1 MSNAS
6 EPRSL
11 NAIASVIKTFV
22 SFSWAKL
29 QIFSW
34 WGKKNAVTIRL
45 QVFLKSV
52 KLGIYKNA
60 PATTSKSTCP
70 TSLFRHAPRRSTDVG
85 HVGFLGGESMPR
97 VYEEYQRRNEHWRHW
112 QSRRIA
118 GLFPLSYK
126 DDVLPM
132 GIWMIICGLIRIL
145 RKMKKKWKHDSAF
158 GFLCYLCNKSKLFVG
173 VADRMGDW

>member
-1 MSNAS
+1 MGKVTNFLLMRQKKRCYNSVT
-6 EPRSL
+6 SL
-11 NAIASVIKTFV
+11 FEECETRH
-22 SFSWAKL
+22 L
-29 QIFSW
+29 Q
-34 WGKKNAVTIRL
+34 KCPCHN
-45 QVFLKSV
+45 LKIDV
-52 KLGIYKNA
+52 PHVA
-60 PATTSKSTCP
+60 FPTCP
-70 TSLFRHAPRRSTDVG
+70 TSVNRRG
-85 HVGFLGGESMPR
+85 ARRFFGGESMPR

-118 GLFPLSYK
+118 GLVPLSYK